1 MSHLRPQPRCLWRA
15 LLAAWIGLLCATLTA
30 RCQNADFEAANR
42 LYEQGQFAEAAAGY
56 QKLIDAGQASAAV
69 LFNLGNA
76 WFKSGKIG
84 RAVVAYRQ
92 AASLA
97 PRDPDV
103 VANLQFA
110 RNQVQG
116 PRVLPAAW
124 QRWLGKLSLN
134 EWSWLAGIAVWVWF
148 LLQTLLQFR
157 PAWKRSARGA
167 VIAATVFALLALG
180 GFTAAF
186 ADARATRLAV
196 IVEPEVVVR
205 HGPLP
210 ESPIAFTAY
219 DGAELRWTDQKDD
232 WVQVS
237 AGPRRIGWVQKS
249 QVALFHPLKM
259 S

>member
-1 MSHLRPQPRCLWRA
+1 MSRVSAHNSRRRRMAFFAPWMGL
-15 LLAAWIGLLCATLTA
+15 LLAALAVQA
-30 RCQNADFEAANR
+30 QNADFEAANR
-42 LYEQGQFAEAAAGY
+42 LYEQGKFTEAAASY
-56 QKLIDAGQASAAV
+56 QRLVDAGQVSAAV

-92 AASLA
+92 AAALS
-97 PRDPDV
+97 PRDPDLA
-103 VANLQFA
+103 ANLQFA

-116 PRVLPAAW
+116 PRIQPSVW

-134 EWSWLAGIAVWVWF
+134 EWSWLASLSVWGWF
-148 LLQTLLQFR
+148 LLQTALQLR
-157 PAWKRSARGA
+157 PAWKRSARPG
-167 VIAATVFALLALG
+167 VMAATAFAVLALG
-180 GFTAAF
+180 GFAAAF

-210 ESPIAFTAY
+210 ESPIAFTAH
-219 DGAELRWTDQKDD
+219 DGAELRMTDQKGE

-249 QVALFHPLKM
+249 QVALL
-259 S
+259 

>member
-1 MSHLRPQPRCLWRA
+1 MNHLRVQPRFRWRA
-15 LLAAWIGLLCATLTA
+15 LLAAWLCFVGATLTA

-42 LYEQGQFAEAAAGY
+42 LYEQGKFTEAAAGY
-56 QKLIDAGQASAAV
+56 QKLIEAGQTSAAV

-84 RAVVAYRQ
+84 RAIIAYRQ
-92 AASLA
+92 AAALT

-110 RNQVQG
+110 RSQVQG
-116 PRVLPAAW
+116 PRGLPSAW

-134 EWSWLAGIAVWVWF
+134 EWSWLAGVAFWAWF

-157 PAWKRSARGA
+157 PAWKRSVRGG
-167 VIAATVFALLALG
+167 VIATTVFALVALG
-180 GFTAAF
+180 GFAAAF

-205 HGPLP
+205 HGPLA
-210 ESPIAFTAY
+210 ESPIAFTAH
-219 DGAELRWTDQKDD
+219 DGAELRLTDQKDD

-249 QVALFHPLKM
+249 QVALFQPLK
-259 S
+259 SS